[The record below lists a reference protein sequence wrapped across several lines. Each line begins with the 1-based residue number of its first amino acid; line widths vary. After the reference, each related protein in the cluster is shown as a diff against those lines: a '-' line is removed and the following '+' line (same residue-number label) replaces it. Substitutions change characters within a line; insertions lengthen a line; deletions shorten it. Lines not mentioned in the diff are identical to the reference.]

1 MLDILYT
8 HGLALE
14 SLDNSVPLGQVVVDS
29 LELLEGFLGQGDS
42 LLVLEDRLVV
52 RKVDLWRSGLERRV
66 LVDSSGVSSSEGLE
80 GGERLL
86 S

>member
-29 LELLEGFLGQGDS
+29 LELLEGLLGESDS

-52 RKVDLWRSGLERRV
+52 RKVDLWRGGLERRV

-80 GGERLL
+80 GRERLL

>member
-29 LELLEGFLGQGDS
+29 LELLESLLGEGDS